1 MVRFSLKS
9 IFFILINKRVKY
21 NLKHQ
26 QVRQVSFVSSKFI
39 LIPNYTDYIDTRWN
53 KIYCSYFKFIVFS
66 TSRKKKIIIT
76 IVMIKL
82 FYLDYFPFNIIKSL
96 KNRRVRNYNDNE
108 TVQEKET
115 KKVCIL
121 LTLLSRLLFILE
133 VKYFYKYE

>member
-1 MVRFSLKS
+1 
-9 IFFILINKRVKY
+9 
-21 NLKHQ
+21 
-26 QVRQVSFVSSKFI
+26 
-39 LIPNYTDYIDTRWN
+39 
-53 KIYCSYFKFIVFS
+53 
-66 TSRKKKIIIT
+66 
-76 IVMIKL
+76 MIKL